1 MHLHWSV
8 YFAVDDVD
16 KALATVE
23 KLGGAIVLP
32 AEDTPYGR
40 IASATDGKGA
50 ALKLRADC

>member
-1 MHLHWSV
+1 VHLHWSV

-40 IASATDGKGA
+40 IASATDGA